1 MARNDQITRRWHLLR
16 RLEDSHCLTLAELV
30 DAVPDDYRKNTRT
43 VWRELEALEA
53 VGFSLVS
60 ERYNSQSCW
69 QLIEGFAIFSR
80 SAFPLR
86 N

>member
-1 MARNDQITRRWHLLR
+1 MPRNDEITRRWHLLR

-30 DAVPDDYRKNTRT
+30 YAVPDDYRKRFG
-43 VWRELEALEA
+43 VSSKLEA
-53 VGFSLVS
+53 VGFSFVTEL
-60 ERYNSQSCW
+60 YNSQSCW